1 MNKGVKICGHLFG
14 KSVRYM
20 CFEKKKKKYLKIGN
34 KIFLLI
40 QTTCS
45 LFFIQLRLNRC
56 EFHRCRK
63 RIVNETVKEKKVF

>member
-1 MNKGVKICGHLFG
+1 MNKGVEICGHLFG

-45 LFFIQLRLNRC
+45 FFLYSLDWTGAS
-56 EFHRCRK
+56 F
-63 RIVNETVKEKKVF
+63 IVVERELSTKQ

>member
-1 MNKGVKICGHLFG
+1 MNKGVEICGHLFG

-20 CFEKKKKKYLKIGN
+20 CFEKKKEIFKNRKQNFPAHTDYLFI
-34 KIFLLI
+34 
-40 QTTCS
+40 
-45 LFFIQLRLNRC
+45 FFIQLRLNRC